1 MRMIFGSVSYLISEA
16 DFNLGAFSQDSQ
28 YCMGAVFAQDLGSRA
43 PIQWI
48 VGATFL
54 KNVYSVFSYEPAAI
68 GFAPLAGEAT
78 TATTASGANV
88 LPSATNS
95 ASAGSGSNS
104 NAASTLPLGST
115 VAGMIVLAL
124 VAAISI

>member
-1 MRMIFGSVSYLISEA
+1 MRMVFGSVSYLISEA

-28 YCMGAVFAQDLGSRA
+28 YCMGAIFAQDLGRQS

-68 GFAPLAGEAT
+68 GFAALAGEAS
-78 TATTASGANV
+78 TATTAAGGDV
-88 LPSATNS
+88 LPSSTGTPGTSSSGTNG
-95 ASAGSGSNS
+95 AGLVGVPS
-104 NAASTLPLGST
+104 L
-115 VAGMIVLAL
+115 VVLAVSAL
-124 VAAISI
+124 VAAVSI